1 MADSEANSKMQTE
14 KKAKKRNQKFDAK
27 PQKPSKLQRIDSS
40 SIKLQDLQSP
50 WKNLQLI
57 RNIQDKRF
65 DPLSK
70 VISAFSFVHS
80 MLHED
85 NDQSCETV
93 KLPRLLCFLNDWIQS
108 LLFPPKNAKIPQLEG
123 INAYMDLRCWEI
135 FNFCLQE
142 SLKFG
147 VTLSMSQNLLKPFQL
162 IARNA
167 LSLLDDSSIGSGGF
181 SLSDERY
188 KLYDT
193 ALDCL
198 SLVFSSHGGV
208 SNEDLMS
215 WIDTSKPGLELVL
228 KVYSMKL
235 DGSNLGTFAL
245 RFLWLVLQPLSN
257 FLNLHPA
264 RKGNAFRDFVHEL
277 LEPLLH
283 LSGELTLR
291 VNESNSIWTGRL
303 MKVVEEVLSHGLFHP
318 VLIGEFLSLH
328 GSEKYV
334 DSCDHKPNDSKA
346 NIQSYPK
353 HLFDVLNKIIAIK
366 NATAMASMGLLFHLF
381 VNSARTFK
389 GTSVLYEE
397 NKTMEKM
404 NGVRQPVPGENSSS
418 NNISTDTQKSLL
430 NIFVLM
436 MEPLLLKI
444 NAYLQA
450 KVDAKHLL
458 LDLCGILKSIG
469 GLLSSFMQEK
479 VYMRTEDTSGGACL
493 NFLKKVFNAL
503 ISSSTSVLCL
513 SNYDISN
520 RMEMEIFV
528 LSANEILVSMGHLL
542 EIEYEVIGE
551 DLIKLWLIILSYSAI
566 NCDSVNGLDQCSLSS
581 SIPALGCQI
590 INLYGQLRQV
600 KIAIL
605 ALCKAIRLIV
615 SHEGNAEEGSS
626 RLLTFLSNEVYSE
639 SVERLLSSQ
648 KFIHVIYRAIESIPE
663 GQVSDCIRQ
672 ITDDISESV
681 RWMKDFSP
689 LVDGK
694 KIKKFNLQ
702 MELLGRGLCR
712 LYCLVLDSV
721 TITEGNSNLVGVAIK
736 ELVALM
742 RPYLSTLVGQQA
754 DSLYMFLSSVMG
766 ETVDRDAGKRKVLK
780 KFGRSS
786 QWVVVFFFQLFMS
799 CRSLIRQAIS
809 LMPPGLSKKV
819 SAEVGDYTTYS
830 AFDLME
836 RIDDIDIVYFSWIV
850 QPSDSLLVVM
860 QFVSDLYLKFDSDD
874 CCPLIYIFQSM
885 ALQRLVDL
893 NKQIVCFKYLQKRRY
908 RSRIKA
914 LKEEAAELTNFMM
927 NNLSC
932 LYESPI
938 FVFDDVFCEDV
949 ISLAPQTNGWNQ
961 GVYVA
966 NKKSLPTA
974 IWSNLCKN
982 FDIWGNHASKKQ
994 LKKFFSQLLHT
1005 SLRRATRNSEQLG
1018 VQEID
1023 ECKLLKKVSLPQML
1037 SQLLSDSVLYEQKFA
1052 HRNLASIFCGAL
1064 EKSVLPLFSNIA
1076 CNDLNIQSSPD
1087 WPTFFSVIDKSADI
1101 CRKEMPHTLTDKS
1114 FTVAQCLL
1122 NLLCWT
1128 PDINTKSFSHLVT
1141 CIFNLE
1147 RLLVSALL
1155 CFQSTG
1161 YQDSCCEYLRLFVS
1175 CRKALR
1181 YIIMGYCE
1189 KTDAIQSSP
1198 NSIISESMFPALW
1211 ISKSVSVTVGIKEAF
1226 SAGNSI
1232 MVKSLMFALM
1242 DHTSYV
1248 LLGIG
1253 KYQLIHVFSI
1263 DKEGEE
1269 PCEESSNYGISHE
1282 ENHLL
1287 PSSPQYVDSPKME
1300 ALKCLTFMVE
1310 NLKEQMQGLLVSL
1323 KDAHSFVNVGFDLAS
1338 ENVNGLSSAVSCL
1351 SGFLWGLTS
1360 VKGQTDAEG
1369 SFHKE
1374 VLMWKNEQAS
1384 EVNSSIFPFVELV
1397 DFFVNKLLVKSN
1409 QLSSDNASKS
1419 ASGLERMSN
1428 LESKNS
1434 IASVLARADSP
1445 EHQDLNKPL
1454 LRSLLKGDHPEVA
1467 FLLRQLLVA
1476 SSALLRLNLQKDE
1489 SSLLSSFVPT
1499 FIEISQILLLQFIEM
1514 VDVPQ
1519 QSVFLLLDGVLS
1531 YLRELASYFPLT
1543 DPTSSLKVYAKLVH
1557 IHMSTIGKTILLQGK
1572 RATLTFHE
1580 RQSSTK
1586 TLHKGSF
1593 EANSS
1598 SELYC
1603 FYLDEFKTRLRMSFK
1618 AYIERPSEL
1627 HILSTIQAVERALVG
1642 VKEGC
1647 TMIYDIETSKDGGEI
1662 SSLVAAGIDCFDM
1675 ILEFVS
1681 GWKGLK
1687 LIKRHCQSSV
1697 SAVFN
1702 IIMHL
1707 QNPLIFYVNKTS
1719 GAVASNPDPG
1729 STILMCVEVLV
1740 TVSRKHALFP
1750 MDVWHV
1756 GHLLHIPELIF
1767 QNFHQLKISEDS
1779 GLSSMLTISEEKISN
1794 QVEAA
1799 NFCHVDHRFS
1809 IDLFVACCQLLC
1821 TTIRHRPSESKQCLA
1836 HLQASVAVL
1845 LNCLETLVDN
1855 ELTGN
1860 KGGFSWEVKE
1870 GVKCACFLRRIY
1882 EEIKQQKD
1890 IFGRQCSLFLCNYIW
1905 VYSGHGPKRS
1915 GITRE
1920 IDEALRPGVYALID
1934 ACSVDDLQYLHT
1946 VFGEGPC
1953 RNTLASLQHDYKLNF
1968 KYEGK
1973 V

>member
-1 MADSEANSKMQTE
+1 MQTE
-14 KKAKKRNQKFDAK
+14 KKTKKRNQKFDAK
-27 PQKPSKLQRIDSS
+27 SQKPSKLQKTDSS

-65 DPLSK
+65 DPQSK
-70 VISAFSFVHS
+70 VISAFKFVHS
-80 MLHED
+80 TLHED
-85 NDQSCETV
+85 SDQSSETV
-93 KLPRLLCFLNDWIQS
+93 KLPRLLCFLNDWVQS
-108 LLFPPKNAKIPQLEG
+108 LLFPPKNGNIPQLEG
-123 INAYMDLRCWEI
+123 IHAYMDLRCWEI
-135 FNFCLQE
+135 FNFCLRE
-142 SLKFG
+142 SLKFR
-147 VTLSMSQNLLKPFQL
+147 VILSMSQNLLKPFQL
-162 IARNA
+162 IAKNA

-181 SLSDERY
+181 SISDERY

-215 WIDTSKPGLELVL
+215 WIDTAKPGLELVL
-228 KVYSMKL
+228 KIYSLKL
-235 DGSNLGTFAL
+235 DDSNLGTFAL
-245 RFLWLVLQPLSN
+245 RFLWLVLQPFSN
-257 FLNLHPA
+257 FLNVHPA

-291 VNESNSIWTGRL
+291 VNGSNSIWTGRL
-303 MKVVEEVLSHGLFHP
+303 IKVVKEVLSHGLFHP

-346 NIQSYPK
+346 TIQSYPK

-366 NATAMASMGLLFHLF
+366 NATAMASMGLLFRLF

-397 NKTMEKM
+397 TKTPEKM
-404 NGVRQPVPGENSSS
+404 NGVRQPVPGVNSSS

-436 MEPLLLKI
+436 MEPLLLKV
-444 NAYLQA
+444 NAYFQA
-450 KVDAKHLL
+450 KVDAKHQL

-469 GLLSSFMQEK
+469 SLLSSFMQEK

-503 ISSSTSVLCL
+503 ITSSTSVLCL
-513 SNYDISN
+513 SHYDISN
-520 RMEMEIFV
+520 RTEMEIFI
-528 LSANEILVSMGHLL
+528 LSANEILVGMGHLL

-551 DLIKLWLIILSYSAI
+551 DLVKLWLIILSYSAI
-566 NCDSVNGLDQCSLSS
+566 NCDSVNGFDQCSLSS

-615 SHEGNAEEGSS
+615 SQEGNAEEGSS

-648 KFIHVIYRAIESIPE
+648 KFTHVIYKAIESIPE

-672 ITDDISESV
+672 ITDDISESL

-694 KIKKFNLQ
+694 KIRKFNLQ

-721 TITEGNSNLVGVAIK
+721 TITEGNSNLLGVAVK
-736 ELVALM
+736 ELMALM

-754 DSLYMFLSSVMG
+754 DSVYNFLSSVMS
-766 ETVDRDAGKRKVLK
+766 ETDDMDVGKRKVLK

-799 CRSLIRQAIS
+799 CRSLLRQAIS
-809 LMPPGLSKKV
+809 LMPPGVSKKV

-830 AFDLME
+830 AFELMK

-860 QFVSDLYLKFDSDD
+860 QFISDIYLKYDSDD

-893 NKQIVCFKYLQKRRY
+893 NKQIVCFKYLQKKRY
-908 RSRIKA
+908 RSRIEA
-914 LKEEAAELTNFMM
+914 LKEEAAGLTNFMM
-927 NNLSC
+927 DNLSC

-938 FVFDDVFCEDV
+938 FVSDDVFCEDV

-994 LKKFFSQLLHT
+994 LKKFLSQLLHT
-1005 SLRRATRNSEQLG
+1005 SLHHATRNSQQLG

-1023 ECKLLKKVSLPQML
+1023 ECKPLKRVSLPQML

-1076 CNDLNIQSSPD
+1076 CNDLNLQSSPD
-1087 WPTFFSVIDKSADI
+1087 WPTFFSVIDKAADI
-1101 CRKEMPHTLTDKS
+1101 SRKEKPYALTDKS
-1114 FTVAQCLL
+1114 FTVAHCLL

-1161 YQDSCCEYLRLFVS
+1161 FQDSCEYLRLFVS

-1181 YIIMGYCE
+1181 YIIIGYCE

-1198 NSIISESMFPALW
+1198 NSIISESSFPALW
-1211 ISKSVSVTVGIKEAF
+1211 ILKSVSVTVRIKEAF

-1232 MVKSLMFALM
+1232 MFKSLMFALM

-1253 KYQLIHVFSI
+1253 KYQVIHAFSI
-1263 DKEGEE
+1263 GKEGEE
-1269 PCEESSNYGISHE
+1269 TCEENPNYRISHE

-1287 PSSPQYVDSPKME
+1287 PSPQDVDSPKME
-1300 ALKCLTFMVE
+1300 ALKCLTLMAE
-1310 NLKEQMQGLLVSL
+1310 NLKEQMQGLPVSL
-1323 KDAHSFVNVGFDLAS
+1323 KDAHSFINVGFDLAS

-1369 SFHKE
+1369 SDHKE
-1374 VLMWKNEQAS
+1374 VLMRKNEQAS
-1384 EVNSSIFPFVELV
+1384 EVNSSIFPLVELV

-1409 QLSSDNASKS
+1409 QLSNDNASKS
-1419 ASGLERMSN
+1419 ASGLERMSS
-1428 LESKNS
+1428 LECKNS

-1467 FLLRQLLVA
+1467 FLLRQLFVA

-1499 FIEISQILLLQFIEM
+1499 FIEISQVLLLQFTEM

-1543 DPTSSLKVYAKLVH
+1543 DPTSTMKVYAKLVH
-1557 IHMSTIGKTILLQGK
+1557 IHMRAIGKTILLQGK

-1598 SELYC
+1598 NEFYC
-1603 FYLDEFKTRLRMSFK
+1603 FYLDEFKTRLRMSFR

-1627 HILSTIQAVERALVG
+1627 HILSTIQAIERALVG

-1662 SSLVAAGIDCFDM
+1662 SSLVAASIDCFDM

-1681 GWKGLK
+1681 GN
-1687 LIKRHCQSSV
+1687 Q
-1697 SAVFN
+1697 N
-1702 IIMHL
+1702 I
-1707 QNPLIFYVNKTS
+1707 Y
-1719 GAVASNPDPG
+1719 
-1729 STILMCVEVLV
+1729 
-1740 TVSRKHALFP
+1740 
-1750 MDVWHV
+1750 
-1756 GHLLHIPELIF
+1756 
-1767 QNFHQLKISEDS
+1767 
-1779 GLSSMLTISEEKISN
+1779 
-1794 QVEAA
+1794 
-1799 NFCHVDHRFS
+1799 
-1809 IDLFVACCQLLC
+1809 
-1821 TTIRHRPSESKQCLA
+1821 
-1836 HLQASVAVL
+1836 
-1845 LNCLETLVDN
+1845 
-1855 ELTGN
+1855 
-1860 KGGFSWEVKE
+1860 
-1870 GVKCACFLRRIY
+1870 
-1882 EEIKQQKD
+1882 
-1890 IFGRQCSLFLCNYIW
+1890 
-1905 VYSGHGPKRS
+1905 
-1915 GITRE
+1915 
-1920 IDEALRPGVYALID
+1920 
-1934 ACSVDDLQYLHT
+1934 
-1946 VFGEGPC
+1946 
-1953 RNTLASLQHDYKLNF
+1953 
-1968 KYEGK
+1968 
-1973 V
+1973 